1 LTRTLTYNFSLNLIY
16 LGKKYTM
23 NSYQKNWN
31 VSYFVLFCF
40 FEIYLLAQIVNWNK
54 KKYINSTYKGF
65 NLFIFM
71 IV

>member
-1 LTRTLTYNFSLNLIY
+1 
-16 LGKKYTM
+16 M